1 MEHQKT
7 QFHYQTIEEYCDQKK
22 DLENE
27 ISKIER
33 KITEKIHLLE
43 DFKKENIS
51 IEQKVR
57 SYKTKANRCI
67 FLEIIMLLIIII
79 GLFGGMN
86 LFVFISVLLGG
97 AIFPI
102 KTLQLGLSLY
112 KEVDNDEYNLE
123 IRRAQLNLKD
133 LETLVDERK
142 RMTTKLETLIHEMN
156 LFVETSNLSS
166 NSYEEE
172 KTFVVPNYSDEAKEV
187 SKEGNEKQE
196 VLMKK
201 RNR

>member
-1 MEHQKT
+1 MEHKKT
-7 QFHYQTIEEYCDQKK
+7 QFHYQTIEEYCDEKK

-51 IEQKVR
+51 MEQKVR
-57 SYKTKANRCI
+57 SYKTKVTRCI
-67 FLEIIMLLIIII
+67 FLEIIMLLTMVI
-79 GLFGGMN
+79 GLFLGMN
-86 LFVFISVLLGG
+86 LFVFISVLLSGS
-97 AIFPI
+97 IFPI

-112 KEVDNDEYNLE
+112 KEVGNDEYNLE

-133 LETLVDERK
+133 LEILVDERK
-142 RMTTKLETLIHEMN
+142 RMTTKLEALIHEMN
-156 LFVETSNLSS
+156 LFVENSNLSS
-166 NSYEEE
+166 NSDEEE

-187 SKEGNEKQE
+187 SKEGNEKQA

-201 RNR
+201 I